1 MRTRYL
7 AATAL
12 IPAILCSALV
22 AQAPAPGSPATAP
35 VTNTTAPNSPGPPAP
50 VFAPLLAQDV
60 YKNIDVFRDKPAT
73 TVLLA
78 MDALR
83 HLLGVDCSWCHKL
96 YEWDKED
103 LKPKQTARM
112 MFHMQHFINTSTF
125 DSKERINCW
134 TCHRSQPIP
143 ATLPPA
149 ANEPPES
156 VAAKMF
162 IRFKPEQASV
172 PVEKVFHNIKV
183 LNGIPTKELPVV
195 MSYFSRSL
203 GVRCLFC
210 HNLDDFA
217 SDEKPPKQT
226 ARKMLN
232 MVQGISKN
240 FYNGGDTPV
249 QCYNCHQGH
258 EKPPEGWGEPTATTT
273 QQMRK

>member
-1 MRTRYL
+1 MQIRYL
-7 AATAL
+7 FAFL
-12 IPAILCSALV
+12 FIPAILCSVLV
-22 AQAPAPGSPATAP
+22 AQAPAPSSPATAP
-35 VTNTTAPNSPGPPAP
+35 VTNTTAPLAPNTPGPPAP

-73 TVLLA
+73 TVLPA

-103 LKPKQTARM
+103 LKPKQTTRM

-125 DSKERINCW
+125 EGKERINCW

-143 ATLPPA
+143 ATLPSA

-156 VAAKMF
+156 VAARMF
-162 IRFKPEQASV
+162 IRFKPEQADK
-172 PVEKVFHNIKV
+172 PVEEVFHNIKV
-183 LNGIPTKELPVV
+183 LRGVPTKQLPMV

-217 SDEKPPKQT
+217 SDEKQPKQM
-226 ARKMLN
+226 ARKMLD
-232 MVQGISKN
+232 MVQGIRKN

-258 EKPPEGWGEPTATTT
+258 EKPPEGWGEPATTPAG
-273 QQMRK
+273 K